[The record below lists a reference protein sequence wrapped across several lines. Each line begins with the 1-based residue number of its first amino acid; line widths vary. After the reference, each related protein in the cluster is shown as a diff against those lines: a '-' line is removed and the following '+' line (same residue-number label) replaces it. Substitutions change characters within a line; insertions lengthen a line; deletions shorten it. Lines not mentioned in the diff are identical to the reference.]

1 MEQGNSLLIELVKR
15 TTQDALL
22 FEKKVPSMQVFVK
35 GMVWDRISHG
45 LFDYESN
52 EISRNSFSF
61 KTNGTLIRDNKVV
74 KFVQK
79 SSKLIHFEEDEEDP
93 SILAHTC
100 IMSDHELIIQ
110 QKDET
115 QPLNN
120 RIWLVVRSLKLDE
133 LSYGYVIQPNDVIKI
148 GRVILRVTEIHTDN

>member
-1 MEQGNSLLIELVKR
+1 MEQGNSLLIELVKK
-15 TTQDALL
+15 TAEDALFL
-22 FEKKVPSMQVFVK
+22 EKRIPSMQVFVK

-52 EISRNSFSF
+52 EISRNQFSF
-61 KTNGTLIRDNKVV
+61 KTNGTLIRDDKVV
-74 KFVQK
+74 KFINK
-79 SSKLIHFEEDEEDP
+79 SNKFINLEEDEEDP
-93 SILAHTC
+93 SVLAHTY
-100 IMSDHELIIQ
+100 ILSDDELIIQ

-120 RIWLVVRSLKLDE
+120 RIWLVVRSLKLNE